1 MIDAICA
8 HKMQDRV
15 FVSSFN
21 HISMQ
26 HFKELCPDIE
36 TGLLYDKPF
45 LDIDKY
51 IERSNADNMH
61 PRYMLLQYQPE
72 LVDLYHGRGMKV
84 NTWTVNDE
92 ENMRDMLNRG
102 VDCIISN
109 YPDLLCRVAKEVQG

>member
-72 LVDLYHGRGMKV
+72 LVGPVSWPWHEGQHLDSQRRRKHARHAEPWCGLYY
-84 NTWTVNDE
+84 
-92 ENMRDMLNRG
+92 LQL
-102 VDCIISN
+102 
-109 YPDLLCRVAKEVQG
+109 P